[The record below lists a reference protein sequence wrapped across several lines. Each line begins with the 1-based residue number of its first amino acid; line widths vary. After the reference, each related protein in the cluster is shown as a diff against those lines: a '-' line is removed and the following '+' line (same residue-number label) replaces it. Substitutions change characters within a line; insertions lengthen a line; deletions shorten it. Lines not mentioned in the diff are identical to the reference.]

1 MANILTANNIIPI
14 SSFNKEGASKIF
26 DEVKKNGI
34 RYVFKNNLPECILIS
49 PEKYEYL
56 LEEIYDLELYIEATE
71 RLKEPD
77 QKLYTQEEVER
88 MFNISK
94 EQLENVEVDIEWP
107 IR

>member
-1 MANILTANNIIPI
+1 MTNVLTANNIIPI
-14 SSFNKEGASKIF
+14 SSFNKEGANKIF

-49 PEKYEYL
+49 PEKYENL

-71 RLKEPD
+71 RLQD
-77 QKLYTQEEVER
+77 SNQKLYTQEEVEK

-94 EQLENVEVDIEWP
+94 DQLESIEVDIE
-107 IR
+107 